1 MHFIEA
7 HYKNLDL
14 MLKFVEMEQLFID
27 LLQLTER
34 QNSKFNNLHK
44 NIIIIQHLKV
54 KLKAMIDYKNSI
66 SLDK

>member
-1 MHFIEA
+1 MHFVEV

-14 MLKFVEMEQLFID
+14 MLKLVEMEQLFID

-34 QNSKFNNLHK
+34 QNSNFNNLRK

-54 KLKAMIDYKNSI
+54 KLKAMIDYKN
-66 SLDK
+66 